1 MTREDFLK
9 AKIKERGLNAKE
21 FAASIGMPYTT
32 LLSILNG
39 SIGGAAVDNALK
51 ICNGLGIT
59 INDLQQMST
68 PTRKVVFTAEEESLV
83 LAYRALPEMRQ
94 AVKILLGLG
103 NNNANAVNI
112 KFAARNGGGIR
123 EEPLSDSERNLIETG
138 EEWHG
143 DDDL

>member
-1 MTREDFLK
+1 MK

-68 PTRKVVFTAEEESLV
+68 PTRKVVLTVEEESLV
-83 LAYRALPEMRQ
+83 LAYRAFPEMRQ
-94 AVKILLGLG
+94 PVKILLGLES
-103 NNNANAVNI
+103 NNANAVNI

-123 EEPLSDSERNLIETG
+123 EEPLSDSERNLIDLG